1 MIKSD
6 SLLYKITH
14 SSVWNILILIFSS
27 SAIAVFSLLLAIG
40 NGQRVMFF
48 DYFHYPL
55 TFLLN
60 WLPVLLLQA
69 FLWFLF
75 GRQWVAFLLTGVL
88 VLTASIGNYFKLII
102 RYEPFLAS
110 DIPYITTAVGVSGE
124 YNISWNTRLILILI
138 CMVLLFVFILLFAKR
153 KPGLTARI
161 IGVILLL
168 ASVFPLWKY
177 VYSSEEIYTSNYIV
191 QRDYDREMYKTA
203 SKGFIYPFIY
213 SIKDAFFVD
222 PPEGYDS
229 DITAAFLA
237 SYPDRDI
244 PEDSKPN
251 IIAIQLEAFSDL
263 RTLGIEGISDEAYAY
278 YDSLKE
284 ESLTG
289 TLVVNVNGGSTIDT
303 EQCFLTGDYAYY
315 KIRKEAQSFVWYLKN
330 QGYRTVGGH
339 PFYSFYGRQ
348 FTNPMLGFEEYRF
361 VENYDGYPDI
371 EKLTP
376 GRNFSDRFFF
386 ESILSQY
393 TELAETGNPVF
404 SFNVTMQGHSPYNT
418 EEFLFGDGWFDGRSY
433 SRTAD
438 CVINNYLGSL
448 ADTQQYLSVMIDAL
462 RDREE
467 PVVVVLYGDHKP
479 WLGDDSCVADELG
492 INYDLSTQEG
502 FLNYYSTEYLI
513 WANPTA
519 REKYSLDTG
528 NGPVI
533 STCYLFPLLFRQ
545 LGIDGCGYA
554 DYLLERM
561 DTLNVITSRG
571 VVFENGKMTAQLSS
585 AGAEVL
591 QMARYIQ
598 YEHATG

>member
-1 MIKSD
+1 
-6 SLLYKITH
+6 
-14 SSVWNILILIFSS
+14 
-27 SAIAVFSLLLAIG
+27 
-40 NGQRVMFF
+40 
-48 DYFHYPL
+48 
-55 TFLLN
+55 
-60 WLPVLLLQA
+60 
-69 FLWFLF
+69 
-75 GRQWVAFLLTGVL
+75 
-88 VLTASIGNYFKLII
+88 
-102 RYEPFLAS
+102 
-110 DIPYITTAVGVSGE
+110 
-124 YNISWNTRLILILI
+124 
-138 CMVLLFVFILLFAKR
+138 
-153 KPGLTARI
+153 
-161 IGVILLL
+161 
-168 ASVFPLWKY
+168 
-177 VYSSEEIYTSNYIV
+177 
-191 QRDYDREMYKTA
+191 
-203 SKGFIYPFIY
+203 
-213 SIKDAFFVD
+213 
-222 PPEGYDS
+222 
-229 DITAAFLA
+229 
-237 SYPDRDI
+237 
-244 PEDSKPN
+244 
-251 IIAIQLEAFSDL
+251 
-263 RTLGIEGISDEAYAY
+263 
-278 YDSLKE
+278 
-284 ESLTG
+284 
-289 TLVVNVNGGSTIDT
+289 
-303 EQCFLTGDYAYY
+303 
-315 KIRKEAQSFVWYLKN
+315 
-330 QGYRTVGGH
+330 
-339 PFYSFYGRQ
+339 
-348 FTNPMLGFEEYRF
+348 
-361 VENYDGYPDI
+361 
-371 EKLTP
+371 
-376 GRNFSDRFFF
+376 
-386 ESILSQY
+386 
-393 TELAETGNPVF
+393 
-404 SFNVTMQGHSPYNT
+404 MQGHSPYNT

-571 VVFENGKMTAQLSS
+571 VVFENGEMTAQLSS